1 MLPVVVISNNKYF
14 LMIKIGKQIFD
25 DKKMLSDDD
34 EEKEKEGGKN
44 WRPKYE
50 HMDQGPKVIE

>member
-44 WRPKYE
+44 
-50 HMDQGPKVIE
+50 